1 MQVVIADKFPE
12 RYLRDLRALG
22 LDVDYAPDAPPER
35 LAASAARAAILVVRS
50 KKVSR
55 AVIESAR
62 SISRDLGAGRGGS
75 VLAAL
80 R

>member
-1 MQVVIADKFPE
+1 MAGSIGLVGPSE
-12 RYLRDLRALG
+12 RI
-22 LDVDYAPDAPPER
+22 LDHVTQAE
-35 LAASAARAAILVVRS
+35 LT
-50 KKVSR
+50 R
-55 AVIESAR
+55 AVVESAR

>member
-1 MQVVIADKFPE
+1 V
-12 RYLRDLRALG
+12 G
-22 LDVDYAPDAPPER
+22 DAG
-35 LAASAARAAILVVRS
+35 LAAPIAGREGVAGAIGLVGPAERILDRVNQAEMT
-50 KKVSR
+50 R
-55 AVIESAR
+55 AVVESAR

>member
-1 MQVVIADKFPE
+1 VAGSIGLVGPAE
-12 RYLRDLRALG
+12 RILDRASQAELT
-22 LDVDYAPDAPPER
+22 
-35 LAASAARAAILVVRS
+35 
-50 KKVSR
+50 R
-55 AVIESAR
+55 AVVESAR